1 MSALG
6 FALALGV
13 AFVAGWFSC
22 SYFEQLHRDEQ
33 AAKVRRMVDAAERD
47 GRRA

>member
-6 FALALGV
+6 FLASLGV
-13 AFVAGWFSC
+13 AFVAGWFLC
-22 SYFEQLHRDEQ
+22 SYFEQLGRDEQ
-33 AAKVRRMVDAAERD
+33 AAKVRRIVDAAERE

>member
-6 FALALGV
+6 FALALGA
-13 AFVAGWFSC
+13 AFVAGWFLC
-22 SYFEQLHRDEQ
+22 SYFEQLHRDER
-33 AAKVRRMVDAAERD
+33 AAKVRRIVDAAERE